1 MPVIRTLPDDVAR
14 RIAAGEVVERPAS
27 VVKELLEN
35 AVDAGAKGITVVV
48 SGGGDA
54 LVEVHDDGT
63 GMAREDVELASRNFS
78 TSKIR
83 DADDLHRIAS
93 YGFRGEA
100 LASISSVSRFEIV
113 SSDNTSGEG
122 WRIRVEGKSIVES
135 APAPHGSG
143 KKVRVRDLF
152 FNTPARKRFLKSSIT
167 ERRRILETVLSFA
180 LILPEVE
187 IHFIDDGRHVL
198 DFLPAASWRERV
210 AAVLGN
216 DVMRHMVDV
225 DLSSGSLRVHG
236 FVSLPSYTRGN
247 RFSQFYYVNR
257 RAVRERT
264 LVHALQDAYRNVIPY
279 KRYPVAVLSLAMPPD
294 EVDVNVHPSKLEVRV
309 QDERAV
315 FASVRQAIKSAL
327 TSKSEGV
334 LAVAREA
341 RAREGA
347 LPDAHPS
354 ASATAWMPGVA
365 ALPTR
370 VEERAGTR
378 AFPSAAG
385 AALTV
390 SHDERIRD
398 AFADYVARRD
408 RGGRSPLG
416 VEAHA
421 ARELALETRT
431 APPPAEPEGA
441 PHVAPA
447 DDALYW
453 QFNHTFIFIQVR
465 GGVVV
470 IDQHAAHERILFDRG
485 MRQLEGSSPPS
496 HQILFSIPIELSL
509 RELDVFRSSRDVFN
523 RLGFTLEPFGGTSI
537 LVRGYPQGIKNWSDG
552 RLLLQI
558 FDDILEDRAPGDTQT
573 EKLVASYACRS
584 AIKAGQRLTVEE
596 MKLLADQLFA
606 ADHPYS
612 CPHGRPTIHRLSLD
626 EVARWFHRR

>member
-27 VVKELLEN
+27 VVKELFEN
-35 AVDAGAKGITVVV
+35 AVDAGAKSVTVTVA
-48 SGGGDA
+48 GGGDA
-54 LVEVHDDGT
+54 LIEVRDDGT
-63 GMAREDVELASRNFS
+63 GMVREDVELAPRNFS
-78 TSKIR
+78 TSKIH
-83 DADDLHRIAS
+83 DADDLHRISS

-100 LASISSVSRFEIV
+100 LASISSVSRFEII
-113 SSDNTSGEG
+113 SSVADTGEG
-122 WRIRVEGKSIVES
+122 WRVRVEGKSIVES
-135 APAPHGSG
+135 APAPHARGTT
-143 KKVRVRDLF
+143 VRVRDLF

-167 ERRRILETVLSFA
+167 ERRRILETILSFA
-180 LILPEVE
+180 LVLPDVE
-187 IHFIDDGRHVL
+187 IHYVDDGRHVL
-198 DFLPAASWRERV
+198 DFLPAPSWRERV
-210 AAVLGN
+210 AAVLGT

-225 DLSSGSLRVHG
+225 ELQSGSLRVHG

-247 RFSQFYYVNR
+247 RFSQFFYVNQ

-279 KRYPVAVLSLAMPPD
+279 KRYPVAVLSLSMPPD

-309 QDERAV
+309 QNERAV

-327 TSKSEGV
+327 TSKSETV
-334 LAVAREA
+334 LAVARAA
-341 RAREGA
+341 RAGDDASIVSPRAGA
-347 LPDAHPS
+347 W
-354 ASATAWMPGVA
+354 ASSVSEPKPAPAATGPVGFSSGMPGAV
-365 ALPTR
+365 
-370 VEERAGTR
+370 
-378 AFPSAAG
+378 SAN
-385 AALTV
+385 
-390 SHDERIRD
+390 ERIRD
-398 AFADYVARRD
+398 AFADYVARR
-408 RGGRSPLG
+408 GSLAPATQ
-416 VEAHA
+416 E
-421 ARELALETRT
+421 AREQELDLGRVETPVVAEA
-431 APPPAEPEGA
+431 APQ
-441 PHVAPA
+441 VAPA

-496 HQILFSIPIELSL
+496 QQILFSIPIELSL
-509 RELDVFRSSRDVFN
+509 RELEVFKSSREVFN

-537 LVRGYPQGIKNWSDG
+537 LVRGYPQGVKNWSEG

-558 FDDILEDRAPGDTQT
+558 FDDILADRAPGDTQT

-584 AIKAGQRLTVEE
+584 AIKAGQKLSVDE

-612 CPHGRPTIHRLSLD
+612 CPHGRPTIHRLSVD

>member
-35 AVDAGAKGITVVV
+35 AVDAGAKSITVVV

-135 APAPHGSG
+135 APAPHGRG
-143 KKVRVRDLF
+143 TTLRVRDLF

-210 AAVLGN
+210 AAVLGS

-334 LAVAREA
+334 LAVARSA
-341 RAREGA
+341 RSHEGA
-347 LPDAHPS
+347 A
-354 ASATAWMPGVA
+354 PGVA
-365 ALPTR
+365 QGTAVAEWAPR
-370 VEERAGTR
+370 VA
-378 AFPSAAG
+378 AAG
-385 AALTV
+385 AA
-390 SHDERIRD
+390 SQNERIRD

-408 RGGRSPLG
+408 RGGRSPVG
-416 VEAHA
+416 AGAHA

-431 APPPAEPEGA
+431 APLPAEADGA

-496 HQILFSIPIELSL
+496 QQILFSIPIELSL

>member
-35 AVDAGAKGITVVV
+35 AVDAGSKCITVVV

-54 LVEVHDDGT
+54 LVEVRDDGT
-63 GMAREDVELASRNFS
+63 GMERADVELAPRNFS

-113 SSDNTSGEG
+113 SSDDTSGEG

-135 APAPHGSG
+135 EPAPHGRG
-143 KKVRVRDLF
+143 TTVRVRDLF

-180 LILPEVE
+180 LVLPEVE
-187 IHFIDDGRHVL
+187 IHYVDDGRHVL

-225 DLSSGSLRVHG
+225 ELSSGSLRVHG

-247 RFSQFYYVNR
+247 RFSQFYYVNG

-279 KRYPVAVLSLAMPPD
+279 KRYPVAVLSLTMPP
-294 EVDVNVHPSKLEVRV
+294 EVVDVNVHPSKLEVRV

-315 FASVRQAIKSAL
+315 FASVRQAIKASL

-334 LAVAREA
+334 LAVARGA
-341 RAREGA
+341 RAADAREPAFAARSTAAPGWPGLRGA
-347 LPDAHPS
+347 VS
-354 ASATAWMPGVA
+354 A
-365 ALPTR
+365 
-370 VEERAGTR
+370 
-378 AFPSAAG
+378 
-385 AALTV
+385 
-390 SHDERIRD
+390 DERVRD
-398 AFADYVARRD
+398 AFTDYVARRA
-408 RGGRSPLG
+408 SPAPAPA
-416 VEAHA
+416 EARA
-421 ARELALETRT
+421 TELALGTVE
-431 APPPAEPEGA
+431 APA
-441 PHVAPA
+441 PVDSTPQVAPA

-485 MRQLEGSSPPS
+485 MRQLEDSSPPS
-496 HQILFSIPIELSL
+496 QQILFSIPIELSL

>member
-1 MPVIRTLPDDVAR
+1 MPVIRILPDDVAR

-27 VVKELLEN
+27 VVKELIEN
-35 AVDAGAKGITVVV
+35 AVDAGAKTITVTV

-54 LVEVHDDGT
+54 LIEVKDDGS
-63 GMAREDVELASRNFS
+63 GMAREDVELAPRNFA
-78 TSKIR
+78 TSKIH

-113 SSDNTSGEG
+113 SSIASTGDG
-122 WRIRVEGKSIVES
+122 WRVKVEGKSMVES
-135 APAPHGSG
+135 TPAPHARGTT
-143 KKVRVRDLF
+143 VRVRDLF

-167 ERRRILETVLSFA
+167 ERRRILETILSFA

-187 IHFIDDGRHVL
+187 IHYVDDGRHVL
-198 DFLPAASWRERV
+198 DFLPARSWRERV
-210 AAVLGN
+210 AAVLGAT
-216 DVMRHMVDV
+216 VMRHMVDV
-225 DLSSGSLRVHG
+225 DAQSGSLQVQG
-236 FVSLPSYTRGN
+236 FVSLPSHTRGN
-247 RFSQFYYVNR
+247 RFSQFYYVNK

-279 KRYPVAVLSLAMPPD
+279 KRYPVAVLSLTMPPA
-294 EVDVNVHPSKLEVRV
+294 EVDVNVHPSKFEVRV
-309 QDERAV
+309 QNERAV
-315 FASVRQAIKSAL
+315 FAAVRQAIKTAL
-327 TSKSEGV
+327 TSKSENV
-334 LAVAREA
+334 LAVARAA
-341 RAREGA
+341 RAADDTGVVSPRAGA
-347 LPDAHPS
+347 WATSPGSDARRPS
-354 ASATAWMPGVA
+354 AEPNTVASGLPGVH
-365 ALPTR
+365 
-370 VEERAGTR
+370 GT
-378 AFPSAAG
+378 ANAN
-385 AALTV
+385 
-390 SHDERIRD
+390 ERIRD
-398 AFADYVARRD
+398 AFADYVARRASLAPAPEEAT
-408 RGGRSPLG
+408 SP
-416 VEAHA
+416 
-421 ARELALETRT
+421 ELALGAVEAP
-431 APPPAEPEGA
+431 APPEATPQ
-441 PHVAPA
+441 VAPA

-496 HQILFSIPIELSL
+496 QQILFSIPIELSL
-509 RELDVFRSSRDVFN
+509 RELEVFRGSKDVFN

-537 LVRGYPQGIKNWSDG
+537 LVRGYPQGVKNWSEG

-558 FDDILEDRAPGDTQT
+558 FDDILADRAPGDTQT

-584 AIKAGQRLTVEE
+584 AIKAGQKLSIEE

-612 CPHGRPTIHRLSLD
+612 CPHGRPTIHRLAVD

>member
-27 VVKELLEN
+27 VVKELIEN
-35 AVDAGAKGITVVV
+35 AVDAGARCITVTVA
-48 SGGGDA
+48 GGGDA
-54 LVEVHDDGT
+54 LIEVRDDGT
-63 GMAREDVELASRNFS
+63 GMAREDVELAPRNFS
-78 TSKIR
+78 TSKIH

-113 SSDNTSGEG
+113 SSATTGGEG
-122 WRIRVEGKSIVES
+122 WRVRVDGKSIVES
-135 APAPHGSG
+135 APAPHERGTT
-143 KKVRVRDLF
+143 VRVRDLF

-187 IHFIDDGRHVL
+187 IHYIDDGRHVL
-198 DFLPAASWRERV
+198 DFLPAGSWRERV
-210 AAVLGN
+210 AAVLGAS
-216 DVMRHMVDV
+216 VMRHMVDV
-225 DLSSGSLRVHG
+225 EMESGSLRVQG
-236 FVSLPSYTRGN
+236 FVSLPSHTRGN
-247 RFSQFYYVNR
+247 RFSQFYYVNQ

-279 KRYPVAVLSLAMPPD
+279 KRYPVAVLALTMPPA

-309 QDERAV
+309 QDERRV
-315 FASVRQAIKSAL
+315 FAAVRQAIKSAL
-327 TSKSEGV
+327 TSKSENV
-334 LAVAREA
+334 LAVARAARAAADPGVVSPRAGAWSTSAGEA
-341 RAREGA
+341 RPAPAGERGA
-347 LPDAHPS
+347 GLVGAVATAS
-354 ASATAWMPGVA
+354 AS
-365 ALPTR
+365 
-370 VEERAGTR
+370 
-378 AFPSAAG
+378 
-385 AALTV
+385 
-390 SHDERIRD
+390 ERIRD
-398 AFADYVARRD
+398 AFADYVARRAALA
-408 RGGRSPLG
+408 PATEEAPAPELG
-416 VEAHA
+416 LRAVEA
-421 ARELALETRT
+421 
-431 APPPAEPEGA
+431 PAGTEAVPQA
-441 PHVAPA
+441 APA

-470 IDQHAAHERILFDRG
+470 IDQHAAHERILFDLG

-496 HQILFSIPIELSL
+496 QQILFSIPIELSL
-509 RELDVFRSSRDVFN
+509 RELEVFKASKEVFQ

-537 LVRGYPQGIKNWSDG
+537 LVRGYPQGVKNWSEG

-558 FDDILEDRAPGDTQT
+558 FDDMLADRAPGDTQT

-584 AIKAGQRLTVEE
+584 AIKAGQRLTVDE

-606 ADHPYS
+606 TDHPYS
-612 CPHGRPTIHRLSLD
+612 CPHGRPTIHRLSVD